1 MKKFRF
7 RFQTV
12 ENVKKREE
20 DLRRERLSGADR
32 VLQEQEAILADL
44 HQLRETCQ
52 RRIVEQTAE
61 GRLNATEIALSHVFH
76 QKVTEDIQRQ
86 VARVE
91 QAQRDVENC
100 RQVLLLAAQDRKMLE
115 SLKARDE
122 STHRYEEAR
131 QEQAMMDEIA
141 GRARQTPPGT
151 QPPATK

>member
-20 DLRRERLSGADR
+20 DIRRERLSAADR
-32 VLQEQEAILADL
+32 VLQDQEAVLAEL
-44 HQLRETCQ
+44 HHLRESCQ
-52 RRIVEQTAE
+52 RRIVEQTSE
-61 GRLNATEIALSHVFH
+61 GRLNATEIGLSHIYL

-86 VARVE
+86 LTRVE
-91 QAQRDVENC
+91 QARKDVENC
-100 RQVLLLAAQDRKMLE
+100 RRVLLTAAQDRKMLE
-115 SLKARDE
+115 SLKTRDE
-122 STHRYEEAR
+122 SAHRYEAAR

-141 GRARQTPPGT
+141 GRARPNPPGS